1 MKLVSTIAVAAFA
14 AFIGTAAIGQTKP
27 VVPVV
32 PKITAPAVTAPAVTA
47 PAIVAPAVV
56 APAKTMTPDEKAMK
70 SKECS
75 KEADTKKLHGKERK
89 KFREDCKKKA
99 A

>member
-32 PKITAPAVTAPAVTA
+32 PKITAPAVTAPA
-47 PAIVAPAVV
+47 IVAPAVV

-75 KEADTKKLHGKERK
+75 KEADAQKLTGKKRK
-89 KFREDCKKKA
+89 HFREACKKKA